1 MPVDIETEVV
11 QLWAASRVV
20 ADSMKSKL
28 PRQPDGLTIPHDPD
42 CVQVAISS
50 YPACHKY

>member
-20 ADSMKSKL
+20 ADTMKSKL
-28 PRQPDGLTIPHDPD
+28 PRQPDGLTIPQSGIAFRSRSAARRL
-42 CVQVAISS
+42 VT
-50 YPACHKY
+50 KY